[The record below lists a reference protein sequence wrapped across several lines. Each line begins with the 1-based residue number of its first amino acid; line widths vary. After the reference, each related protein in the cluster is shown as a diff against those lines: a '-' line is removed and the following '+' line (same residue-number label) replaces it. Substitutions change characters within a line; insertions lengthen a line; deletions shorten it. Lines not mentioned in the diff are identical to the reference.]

1 MKLTPLEPEDLE
13 LLYTIEND
21 PALWSVGS
29 ANVPYSRHTLCEYLT
44 NQQSDIYADRQL
56 RLVIRVYD
64 TETLPSKGASSKP
77 SQQYGKAVGL
87 VDLFNFSPANL
98 RAELGIAILKEE
110 QGRGYGRQAVRMLLD
125 YARRILHINMVYAVV
140 PEDNIACLAML
151 RAEGFGNEHRLTQWL
166 QRPDGW
172 HDAIVLQHLLN

>member
-21 PALWSVGS
+21 SALWSVGS

-44 NQQSDIYADRQL
+44 NQQSDIYADKQL

-77 SQQYGKAVGL
+77 SQRYSKAVGL